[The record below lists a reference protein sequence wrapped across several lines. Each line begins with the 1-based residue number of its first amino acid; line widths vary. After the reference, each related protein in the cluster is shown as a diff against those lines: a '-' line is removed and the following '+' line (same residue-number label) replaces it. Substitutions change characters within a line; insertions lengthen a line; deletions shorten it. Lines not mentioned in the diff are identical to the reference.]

1 MEAAMVAAK
10 LREFLDGNGVKYMTI
25 SHAPAFT
32 ANEIAA
38 SAHVPGRDLAKTV
51 MVRMDGVIAMAVVPA
66 TNAVDFDAL
75 RAASGAARAELAGEA
90 EFGPLFPGCDVGAM
104 PPFGNLYGM
113 KVYADEALADEE
125 QIAFNAGTHTAQIRM
140 SFAEFE
146 RLVQP
151 TVADISDPVMPY
163 ARGI

>member
-1 MEAAMVAAK
+1 MVATK
-10 LREFLDGNGVKYMTI
+10 LREFLDCNEVKYATLA
-25 SHAPAFT
+25 HPPAYT
-32 ANEIAA
+32 ANETAA
-38 SAHVPGRDLAKTV
+38 SAHVPGVDLAKTV
-51 MVRMDGVIAMAVVPA
+51 MVKLDGAIAMAVVPA

-90 EFGPLFPGCDVGAM
+90 EFGPLVPGCELGAM

-125 QIAFNAGTHTAQIRM
+125 QIAFNAGTHTELIRM
-140 SFAEFE
+140 SFDDFE